1 MRRRARLSPAA
12 RLATARLEF
21 SNDRRFTRTLLLVA
35 VAAVVLAAGAIAR
48 QSYLEVQAS
57 GTTARALAQQNAELR
72 DDVARTRTELELERS
87 TRAALARQVA
97 QLNEEKRDLERR
109 LAFFNAQDA
118 RQGRT
123 R

>member
-57 GTTARALAQQNAELR
+57 GTTAQALAQQNAELR

-97 QLNEEKRDLERR
+97 QLNEEKRDLERQ